1 MNWVTK
7 LTTEEMSGLV
17 IVGLV
22 FPLAIGMIL
31 DHEVILHF
39 ESATHGFVWLGFHV
53 AWLLI
58 LLLLREDPKYT
69 YIIRWQYRSRI
80 LERQCQ

>member
-39 ESATHGFVWLGFHV
+39 ESATHGFVRLGFQV

-58 LLLLREDPKYT
+58 LLLRREDPKYT
-69 YIIRWQYRSRI
+69 YIIR
-80 LERQCQ
+80 